1 MAQLNSDAEFIGQS
15 CQPGYLLDSEVR
27 TYRCTGYR
35 GHQHQRLH
43 FQIMQGQCIAR
54 GETTKILIL
63 NVAAPRKAYVHT
75 ARPKPQ
81 FRLSKS
87 QHTVHNYTCW
97 EHNLFYYN
105 YVYDISTQ
113 KKTMYMTF
121 EKLSVSSK
129 ATTEQT
135 MRTLPH

>member
-15 CQPGYLLDSEVR
+15 CQPGYFDSEVR
-27 TYRCTGYR
+27 TYRSTRLRWTQTPATAFPDYAGRMPCQTG
-35 GHQHQRLH
+35 Q
-43 FQIMQGQCIAR
+43 
-54 GETTKILIL
+54 TTKILIL

-75 ARPKPQ
+75 ARSKPQ
-81 FRLSKS
+81 FRLGKS